1 MPAPTAR
8 TTAWPRFPFASQW
21 FDHPDARMHY
31 VDEGTGPPVL
41 MVHGNP
47 AWSYIWRHLVT
58 GIHDAYRC
66 VAPDLLGMGLT
77 QDHAPLPASLLV
89 GSQVAALDDL
99 VDHLIAE
106 RGAPEHGWTVIGHDW
121 GGPIALTWACLHPDR
136 VDRLVA
142 LNTLAFPFP
151 ADGLPPRWFRLLQR
165 PLPSTVA
172 AHYTTGWVRGA
183 ARLGTT
189 TPLPTEVRRAF
200 AAPHR
205 RRRHRIAQTRFL
217 RDVPLTRKVPGWS
230 MMTLMQHL
238 TRALRH
244 HPLLVGWGMRDPVL
258 RPPLAH
264 EWQRRFPHAHVLRY
278 PDAGHYVLEDARAE
292 LVPAIR
298 HFLDTAPPPPRPA
311 APHRDLP

>member
-165 PLPSTVA
+165 PC
-172 AHYTTGWVRGA
+172 R
-183 ARLGTT
+183 ARWPRT
-189 TPLPTEVRRAF
+189 TPPAGYGEPPAWAPRRPCPPRC
-200 AAPHR
+200 AAPSP
-205 RRRHRIAQTRFL
+205 
-217 RDVPLTRKVPGWS
+217 PLT
-230 MMTLMQHL
+230 
-238 TRALRH
+238 A
-244 HPLLVGWGMRDPVL
+244 
-258 RPPLAH
+258 
-264 EWQRRFPHAHVLRY
+264 
-278 PDAGHYVLEDARAE
+278 DAG
-292 LVPAIR
+292 
-298 HFLDTAPPPPRPA
+298 TGSPRPGSSA
-311 APHRDLP
+311 TSPSPARCRAGR